1 MTWDKNSLNSE
12 VDGYEDG
19 VKVNWS
25 EIARRQKITN
35 RKGDIAKKG
44 GQIPQEWLIS
54 QGVDLHRFI
63 CAAEVE
69 RQPRRQK
76 LKADKLRQKIK

>member
-25 EIARRQKITN
+25 EIARRYKITN
-35 RKGDIAKKG
+35 RKGDIAKNG
-44 GQIPQEWLIS
+44 GQIPQEWLT
-54 QGVDLHRFI
+54 
-63 CAAEVE
+63 
-69 RQPRRQK
+69 RRQK